1 MGVNVAFDIADN
13 TDDIEPTVAFMKNP
27 KPRLDIAK
35 KTKVAKRISN
45 DSLNNR
51 EPV

>member
-13 TDDIEPTVAFMKNP
+13 TDDVEPTLAVLKNP

-35 KTKVAKRISN
+35 KKTI
-45 DSLNNR
+45 
-51 EPV
+51 PQ